1 MNVPLDWLRMLRV
14 ELANRECWAEYQEIT
29 EGMAGSRLD
38 SFTPTFRARAG
49 VDTEAMAHLG
59 RYLENVGPARARLE
73 QFLADPNERID
84 P

>member
-29 EGMAGSRLD
+29 EWMAGSRLD